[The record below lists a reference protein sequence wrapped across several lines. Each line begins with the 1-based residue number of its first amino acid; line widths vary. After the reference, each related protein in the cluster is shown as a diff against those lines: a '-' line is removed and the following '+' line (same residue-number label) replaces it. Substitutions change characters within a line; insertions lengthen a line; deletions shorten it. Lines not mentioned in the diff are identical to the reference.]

1 MKRYDSPT
9 RRSHKLKFVTILCA
23 LSLLAA
29 APTQAQEVQVLS
41 LKDVVAPEPPDLLNY
56 VVNKDAAI
64 RLGKALFWDM
74 QLGSDGVQACATCH
88 FNAGADVRSRNQISP
103 GLLDGGFPAGLPP
116 VYASGDIEFGN
127 STIPGKSGRLNFGV
141 NTELTI
147 DDFPLH
153 RRFPATARVPRPDPL
168 NPTPTDNEFD
178 NVLFDTNDVV
188 SSQGVRLTDFI
199 GLNPRR
205 LSAHQDVGNRLHD
218 PVFKLVTR
226 RPSESPR
233 ETIRRVEP
241 RNAPPTFNAVFNFDN
256 FWDGRAS
263 AIFNGVNPFGF
274 RDRSSTLRKGDRINQ
289 AAPLTEEKVR
299 IINSSL
305 ASQAVG
311 PPLSGFEMSFHNRSF
326 PLLGR
331 KMLSLRPLARQLV
344 HPEDSVL
351 GALSQ
356 ARALRNGRVA
366 GRRGLTTNH
375 YAQMIQ
381 DAFQPEWWNS
391 TQLVDAPGGPFT
403 QMEWN
408 FSLYFGLSVQLY
420 EATLIADDTPFDRF
434 MGAALN
440 VRGDG
445 QPIPADPNALTQQ
458 ELLGLDVFQGT
469 NLSGVNPPPGSA
481 LQLADGR
488 CINCHKLPETTNHSV
503 RNVQVDANGVPQRI
517 VEPMLMG
524 DGQSAFYDNG
534 MYNIA
539 VRRSSEDTG
548 RAGRSPAFP
557 DPVTGEPQS
566 FPLSYVELSLLK
578 SQGQLPEDVAQFVPN
593 LPAQCGDGLFPDPE
607 TGICNLPAPV
617 GNRAAVTGSF
627 KTPIIRNAEF
637 TGPYFHHGGD
647 ATLRQVVELYVRG
660 GNFPATNF
668 AHLDLDMGGVPE
680 LDPSRPGIT
689 PQEAAAAEERIQA
702 LVAFIARGL
711 TDERV
716 KLERAPFDHPELQV
730 PAGVRGVN
738 GGRDAMARIPAV
750 GRNGRTTEIPRF
762 LGLDPQAP

>member
-1 MKRYDSPT
+1 MKLYASHT
-9 RRSHKLKFVTILCA
+9 ARSHRLKFAAMLCA
-23 LSLLAA
+23 LSLLAV
-29 APTQAQEVQVLS
+29 APAQAQEVQVLS
-41 LKDVVAPEPPDLLNY
+41 LKDVIAPEPPDLLNY
-56 VVNKDAAI
+56 VADPAAAI

-103 GLLDGGFPAGLPP
+103 GLLDSGFPAGLPP
-116 VYASGDIEFGN
+116 IYTSGDIEFGN
-127 STIPGKSGRLNFGV
+127 STIPGKSGRLNFDA
-141 NTELTI
+141 NIELTI

-153 RRFPATARVPRPDPL
+153 QRFPATARVPRPDLL
-168 NPTPTDNEFD
+168 NPAPVENEFD
-178 NVLFDTNDVV
+178 SVLFDTNDVV

-205 LSAHQDVGNRLHD
+205 PSHLDVGSRLHD

-226 RPSESPR
+226 RPAESPR

-241 RNAPPTFNAVFNFDN
+241 RNAPPTVNAVFNFDN

-263 AIFNGVNPFGF
+263 AVFNGVNPFGF
-274 RDRSSTLRKGDRINQ
+274 RDRSSTLRKGDRVNP

-311 PPLSGFEMSFHNRSF
+311 PPLSGFEMSFENRSF

-331 KMLSLRPLARQLV
+331 KMLALRPLARQLV

-351 GALSQ
+351 GPLSQ

-366 GRRGLTTNH
+366 GRRGLSVST
-375 YAQMIQ
+375 YARMIQ

-391 TQLVDAPGGPFT
+391 TQPVDGPGGPFT

-440 VRGDG
+440 VRGG
-445 QPIPADPNALTQQ
+445 GVPIPPDPTALTQQ
-458 ELLGLDVFQGT
+458 ELLGLDIFQGT
-469 NLSGVNPPPGSA
+469 NLSLLNPPPDST

-503 RNVQVDANGVPQRI
+503 RNLQVDANGVPQKI
-517 VEPMLMG
+517 VEPMMMG

-578 SQGQLPEDVAQFVPN
+578 SQGQLPEDVAKFVPN
-593 LPAQCGDGLFPDPE
+593 LPAQCGEGLFPDPE
-607 TGICNLPAPV
+607 TGICSLPAPT

-627 KTPIIRNAEF
+627 KTPSIRNAEF
-637 TGPYFHHGGD
+637 TGPYFHQGGD
-647 ATLRQVVELYVRG
+647 ATLRQVVEFYVRG

-668 AHLDLDMGGVPE
+668 ANLDLDMGGILE

-689 PQEAAAAEERIQA
+689 PEEAAAAEERIQA
-702 LVAFIARGL
+702 LVAFLARGL

-716 KLERAPFDHPELQV
+716 QFERAPFDHPELQV
-730 PAGVRGVN
+730 PAGVRGVSA
-738 GGRDAMARIPAV
+738 GRDTMVRIPAV
-750 GRNGRTTEIPRF
+750 GRNGRATAIPRF